1 MATTVPSRH
10 RLRRDLLRCVVSLAA
25 IAIAFTVDVD
35 AAQYDTIDGYDCF
48 RSLEGMTKSMF
59 DLAESYPDLSSVVD
73 IGDSYLKSKNDN
85 NDDYPLPQNGYDIYA
100 MVITASDSPHPSSA
114 KGKTLIIS
122 GVHPREYAPPELT
135 MRFAESL
142 LSNYQSDADITYI
155 LDHTEVHI
163 IFQVNPDS
171 RYITEKYPKTF
182 WRKNQNPDNGRGNCK
197 ADEIGVDLNRNFGFR
212 WGDQDGAS
220 DDRCDSTYHGR
231 GPGSEPETRAVVDYA
246 KEIFPEEQGR
256 RDDPE
261 GSMNVAFGE
270 DNTGIFVDVHAPG
283 GYIFYPWGHKDR
295 QSPDD
300 DALQAT
306 ARKMSYY
313 NGYVLWA
320 GGQPDFQY
328 AASGDS
334 SDYMYA
340 ALGVASF
347 GLELGEDFYE
357 NCNLFERKVLPDN
370 ISALTYLA
378 KNAKKP
384 FSLPKGPDI
393 ISLDLSDDGT
403 TQDGV
408 QYGIKVTTVA
418 SDSRLVNSIS
428 GYPDFTETGSQGVSE
443 VRVYLDVHP
452 DDFKEGDDLTW
463 EMQLID
469 NDSEEPKFE
478 LEVISAEGF
487 SSGRH
492 TLYVQAKDRD
502 GYFGPATGA
511 FFDVEIR
518 PTKSPSLA
526 PTTDSPSLKPTST
539 PTRRPSKKPSASPT
553 TATPSALP
561 TGKPS
566 TSRPTK
572 SPSRSPV
579 TANPSL
585 SPTGNPTRAP
595 SYSPT
600 TAQPSASPTTNPT
613 KSPSASPTYGPS
625 RNPSKSPT
633 GQPTASPSDSPS
645 TSNPTSQPS
654 TAPSFNP
661 STKPSFYPSLS
672 PSINLSGDP
681 SYQPSDDPTVEPAL
695 GPNLSQNANPQPNL
709 LAPTSSDSA
718 EELTPPSTSEAQ
730 VTETLR
736 SENASTTTCLS
747 AAVLALSA
755 SALSLLYL
763 D

>member
-1 MATTVPSRH
+1 MVSAVPSRH
-10 RLRRDLLRCVVSLAA
+10 RLHGHLLRCVVSLAA
-25 IAIAFTVDVD
+25 IAFTVDAV
-35 AAQYDTIDGYDCF
+35 QYDTIDKYDCF

-142 LSNYQSDADITYI
+142 LTGYEVDADITWI
-155 LDHTEVHI
+155 LQHTEVHI

-171 RYITEKYPKTF
+171 RYVTEKYPKTF
-182 WRKNQNPDNGRGNCK
+182 WRKNQNPGNGRENCK
-197 ADEIGVDLNRNFGFR
+197 ADEIGVDLNRNFGFK

-220 DDRCDSTYHGR
+220 DDSCDSTYHGR

-261 GSMNVAFGE
+261 GSTNVAFGE

-295 QSPDD
+295 KSPDD

-340 ALGVASF
+340 TLGVASF

-357 NCNLFERKVLPDN
+357 DCNLFERKVLPDN
-370 ISALTYLA
+370 ISALTYLV

-403 TQDGV
+403 TEDGV

-428 GYPDFTETGSQGVSE
+428 GYPDFPETGSQGVAE

-478 LEVISAEGF
+478 LEVISAGGF
-487 SSGRH
+487 SAGRH
-492 TLYVQAKDRD
+492 TLYVQAKDGA
-502 GYFGPATGA
+502 GYFGPTTGA
-511 FFDVEIR
+511 FFDVEMR

-526 PTTDSPSLKPTST
+526 PTTGSPSPKPTSM
-539 PTRRPSKKPSASPT
+539 PIRRPSKKPSVSPT
-553 TATPSALP
+553 TATPSAVP

-566 TSRPTK
+566 TFRPTK

-579 TANPSL
+579 TANPL
-585 SPTGNPTRAP
+585 PSPTRNPTRAP

-613 KSPSASPTYGPS
+613 RLPSSSPSYGPS
-625 RNPSKSPT
+625 RNPSISPT
-633 GQPTASPSDSPS
+633 GQPTTSPSDSPS
-645 TSNPTSQPS
+645 TANPTSQPS
-654 TAPSFNP
+654 TSSSFDP
-661 STKPSFYPSLS
+661 STKPSFYHSLS
-672 PSINLSGDP
+672 PSINPSGDP
-681 SYQPSDDPTVEPAL
+681 RYQPSDDPTIELTL
-695 GPNLSQNANPQPNL
+695 GPTPA
-709 LAPTSSDSA
+709 SSSV
-718 EELTPPSTSEAQ
+718 AQ

-736 SENASTTTCLS
+736 SENASTTACSS
-747 AAVLALSA
+747 ASAVLALLA

-763 D
+763 G

>member
-1 MATTVPSRH
+1 MSTLQVAIFFILGVTKTGKAPMTMWVPFFSFS
-10 RLRRDLLRCVVSLAA
+10 SL
-25 IAIAFTVDVD
+25 F
-35 AAQYDTIDGYDCF
+35 
-48 RSLEGMTKSMF
+48 
-59 DLAESYPDLSSVVD
+59 
-73 IGDSYLKSKNDN
+73 ND
-85 NDDYPLPQNGYDIYA
+85 P
-100 MVITASDSPHPSSA
+100 
-114 KGKTLIIS
+114 
-122 GVHPREYAPPELT
+122 
-135 MRFAESL
+135 SL
-142 LSNYQSDADITYI
+142 LNT
-155 LDHTEVHI
+155 HVPRT
-163 IFQVNPDS
+163 
-171 RYITEKYPKTF
+171 TF
-182 WRKNQNPDNGRGNCK
+182 KQ
-197 ADEIGVDLNRNFGFR
+197 
-212 WGDQDGAS
+212 
-220 DDRCDSTYHGR
+220 
-231 GPGSEPETRAVVDYA
+231 
-246 KEIFPEEQGR
+246 
-256 RDDPE
+256 
-261 GSMNVAFGE
+261 
-270 DNTGIFVDVHAPG
+270 
-283 GYIFYPWGHKDR
+283 
-295 QSPDD
+295 
-300 DALQAT
+300 ALQAT

-539 PTRRPSKKPSASPT
+539 PTRRPSKKAVCISNDCHAISL
-553 TATPSALP
+553 AHR
-561 TGKPS
+561 K
-566 TSRPTK
+566 TK
-572 SPSRSPV
+572 H
-579 TANPSL
+579 L
-585 SPTGNPTRAP
+585 
-595 SYSPT
+595 
-600 TAQPSASPTTNPT
+600 
-613 KSPSASPTYGPS
+613 
-625 RNPSKSPT
+625 
-633 GQPTASPSDSPS
+633 
-645 TSNPTSQPS
+645 
-654 TAPSFNP
+654 
-661 STKPSFYPSLS
+661 
-672 PSINLSGDP
+672 
-681 SYQPSDDPTVEPAL
+681 
-695 GPNLSQNANPQPNL
+695 
-709 LAPTSSDSA
+709 
-718 EELTPPSTSEAQ
+718 
-730 VTETLR
+730 
-736 SENASTTTCLS
+736 
-747 AAVLALSA
+747 
-755 SALSLLYL
+755 
-763 D
+763 